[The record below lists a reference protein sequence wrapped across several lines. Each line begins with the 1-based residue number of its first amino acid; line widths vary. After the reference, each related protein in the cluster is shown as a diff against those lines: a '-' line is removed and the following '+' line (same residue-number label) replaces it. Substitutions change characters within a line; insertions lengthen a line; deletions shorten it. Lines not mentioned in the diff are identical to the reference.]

1 MKICLAGL
9 IIILLNSCAPFH
21 TMRSGVGRIKKYEFA
36 HNNIPETFDNFRI
49 IFLTDFHYKSLFN
62 RKKLSRL
69 IKTVNKSDA
78 DLIVLGGDYHN
89 GCEYIPELFNS
100 ISHLK
105 STHGIL
111 AVMGNHDYAACYQE
125 IVNNMK
131 TNNIRLL
138 EHQLDTIKLHNEQ
151 IIIAGVRNPFDLQ
164 TNGHSPTL
172 DASPDDFVIL
182 LVHTPDYVE
191 DVPVT
196 NTDLA
201 LAGHTHGGQIT
212 LFGIYA
218 PVTRSKYGQRFRSG
232 LKYNSENIPVII
244 SNGIGTSRKN
254 IRLFAPSDIVVIKL
268 RKRAKASL

>member
-36 HNNIPETFDNFRI
+36 HNDIPESFDNFRI

-62 RKKLSRL
+62 RKKLGKL
-69 IKTVNKSDA
+69 IETVNKSNA

-164 TNGHSPTL
+164 KNGNSPTL
-172 DASPDDFVIL
+172 DVSPDDFVIL
-182 LVHTPDYVE
+182 LV
-191 DVPVT
+191 
-196 NTDLA
+196 
-201 LAGHTHGGQIT
+201 HTHGGQIT

-218 PVTRSKYGQRFRSG
+218 PVTRSKYGQRFRNG

-268 RKRAKASL
+268 KKRAKANL